1 MQSCKIACYTP
12 TWTTAVS
19 SEVHVYTTILVMCM
33 TEKDTQI
40 VIWAW
45 FGFIICHASRC
56 VCTFKC
62 VVHIIRI
69 LGGKH
74 YCVSFRFFLILPI
87 ALKLPRLKDFGEFL
101 SACILFSLGNLIP
114 GTFLWTLYWYL
125 ITEVLDYPYLAIY
138 SKFHCS
144 ERRTETTLLGCPSL
158 ECN

>member
-1 MQSCKIACYTP
+1 MQYCKIACYTP

-56 VCTFKC
+56 VCTFEC

-74 YCVSFRFFLILPI
+74 YCVSFRFLNFTLSIKITQAKGFWRVFISVHFIFPGQPY
-87 ALKLPRLKDFGEFL
+87 PRY
-101 SACILFSLGNLIP
+101 FSLNAMLIFNNGSNWLP
-114 GTFLWTLYWYL
+114 VSRYL
-125 ITEVLDYPYLAIY
+125 LKIPLLCEKDRDY
-138 SKFHCS
+138 
-144 ERRTETTLLGCPSL
+144 RTRMSVPRV
-158 ECN
+158 